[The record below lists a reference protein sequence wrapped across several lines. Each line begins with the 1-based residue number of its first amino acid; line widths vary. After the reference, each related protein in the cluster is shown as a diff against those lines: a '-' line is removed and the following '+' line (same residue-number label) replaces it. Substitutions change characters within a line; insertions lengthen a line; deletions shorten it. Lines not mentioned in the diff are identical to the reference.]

1 MSEGVT
7 QTASVGAILGLP
19 ALGTVEG
26 GGVSVGIHS
35 PKFGKV
41 PGPSRLSPFRVATT
55 KITGELEMRRR
66 KRPQAPPTAPE
77 AVQDILRSISVVVS
91 KKSAA
96 PRCAGQ
102 ESGAVMG
109 GPQS

>member
-1 MSEGVT
+1 MAPLASKIDALGGLFGRGYVQGVT

-26 GGVSVGIHS
+26 GGVSVEIHS

-55 KITGELEMRRR
+55 
-66 KRPQAPPTAPE
+66 
-77 AVQDILRSISVVVS
+77 
-91 KKSAA
+91 
-96 PRCAGQ
+96 
-102 ESGAVMG
+102 
-109 GPQS
+109 